1 MTAPAW
7 TKYVGLPYRL
17 GADPEDG
24 KATDCI
30 RLVLRVLA
38 MGGYHPPLIERDW
51 YGHLARR
58 DIKPIMDDWFR
69 LTEQTYGPEEYAMTL
84 LPGEGDFS
92 IAIVVNNGLLM
103 LRRAT
108 GVTWA
113 PLTSL
118 PMMNY
123 RRLING

>member
-1 MTAPAW
+1 MSAPAW
-7 TKYVGLPYRL
+7 SKYVGLPYRL

-30 RLVLRVLA
+30 RMVLRVLE
-38 MGGYHPPLIERDW
+38 MGGIQPPDIQRDW
-51 YGHLARR
+51 YNHLARR
-58 DIKPIMDDWFR
+58 DIQAILNDWFA
-69 LTEQTYGPEEYAMTL
+69 LTEQTYRPEEYAMTL

-108 GVTWA
+108 GVTWV
-113 PLTSL
+113 PLSSL
-118 PMMNY
+118 PAMNY
-123 RRLING
+123 RRIING